1 VILAWIFLFYH
12 GTILETFYFS
22 LQQPQVLKKRS
33 NPSAVN
39 TIFKSAAKKPLN
51 LNLIF
56 RQTFSTVFLVNCCS
70 FGTFFSGCI
79 LLPKS
84 EQTF

>member
-1 VILAWIFLFYH
+1 LDFSFFSEYH

-39 TIFKSAAKKPLN
+39 TIFKVQQKSPKN
-51 LNLIF
+51 LNIF